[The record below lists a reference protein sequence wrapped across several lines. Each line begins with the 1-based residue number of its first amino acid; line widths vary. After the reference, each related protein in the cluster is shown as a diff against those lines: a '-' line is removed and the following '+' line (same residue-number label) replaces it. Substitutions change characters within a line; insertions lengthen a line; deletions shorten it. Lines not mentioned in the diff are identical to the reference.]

1 MQHNLLKQRL
11 ITGGNGL
18 KLYAEE
24 TGPPVGPAILF
35 IHGFSQSRVAWYR
48 QMYSGLAQTFRLVC
62 FDLRGHGLSEK
73 PPEKEHYT
81 NSEWWAA
88 DIAAI
93 IEQLH
98 LQQTTL
104 VGVSYG
110 GYIICDYLRHY
121 GEANLSGINFVGAAT
136 KMGTPEAF
144 TMVGKEF
151 QALFPG
157 FFSSDIQV
165 GVAALSQLIRLCTY
179 QEMKPE
185 DFYASLGYNCSVPPY
200 VRKNMFS
207 RKLDNDDLLARL
219 SVPLLVTHGLEDKII
234 LPVAAEHHL
243 KLVPAARPNFYART
257 GHLPFFENPSRFNL
271 GLATFV
277 RQCVGLTGYSNL
289 EDKEQ
294 N

>member
-1 MQHNLLKQRL
+1 MKHNFFKQHL

-18 KLYAEE
+18 KLYVEE

-35 IHGFSQSRVAWYR
+35 IHGFSQGRVAWYK
-48 QMYSGLAQTFRLVC
+48 QLYSGLAQPFRLVC

-81 NSEWWAA
+81 NSQWWAD

-93 IEQLH
+93 IEQLR
-98 LQQTTL
+98 LEQTVL

-121 GEANLSGINFVGAAT
+121 GEANLGGINFVGAAT

-165 GVAALSQLIRLCTY
+165 GVDALGQLIRLSTY
-179 QEMKPE
+179 GEMLPE
-185 DFYASLGYNCSVPPY
+185 DFYTNLGFSCSVPPY

-207 RKLDNDDLLARL
+207 RKLDNDDVLARL
-219 SVPLLVTHGLEDKII
+219 RLPLLVTHGLEDKII
-234 LPVAAEHHL
+234 LPNAAEHHL
-243 KLVPAARPNFYART
+243 KVVPQARPNFYDQT

-277 RQCVGLTGYSNL
+277 RQCASV
-289 EDKEQ
+289 
-294 N
+294 